1 MQFAIRQRLFNAC
14 DPAAELDPGDA
25 RRVDLDGAWGDVP
38 VRGIQWSTTLAMPIE
53 GSAAPSRQLV
63 AAFPGSGVSTELL
76 RLAGRL
82 RDPARANVI
91 VARAEAGQISDL
103 MSPIDIADVLLLVAA
118 AAHQAVALEMH
129 ARPPEVSRRVRSF
142 LPETLILPSDEGL
155 TWSRLLSEIRLE
167 AGFRDRFRSSISAGF
182 SRFVACVR
190 DELTALRD
198 LARGLGRSGLMVM
211 VDSLEKLSGSI
222 DTRTEILASAE
233 RVFAADAE
241 YLDLPVH
248 TLYAVPPALLLRLR
262 GVPVLP
268 VLRVLGR
275 DERIDE
281 AGLRAARAMVRA
293 RVPDEMLGE
302 LLGAS
307 ALEERVR
314 RMIERTAGLPR
325 DLVKLLQ
332 RVVARAPRDEA
343 MFEQLLGEVGEI
355 PARLLFERSYPSL
368 ARVHATGALP
378 PVGPP
383 TGVDREL
390 DLALEVGAVLPYRDG
405 RGVWFDVVPAVR
417 ELGGV
422 AAEIGRVQAVA

>member
-1 MQFAIRQRLFNAC
+1 
-14 DPAAELDPGDA
+14 
-25 RRVDLDGAWGDVP
+25 
-38 VRGIQWSTTLAMPIE
+38 
-53 GSAAPSRQLV
+53 
-63 AAFPGSGVSTELL
+63 
-76 RLAGRL
+76 
-82 RDPARANVI
+82 
-91 VARAEAGQISDL
+91 
-103 MSPIDIADVLLLVAA
+103 
-118 AAHQAVALEMH
+118 
-129 ARPPEVSRRVRSF
+129 
-142 LPETLILPSDEGL
+142 
-155 TWSRLLSEIRLE
+155 
-167 AGFRDRFRSSISAGF
+167 
-182 SRFVACVR
+182 
-190 DELTALRD
+190 
-198 LARGLGRSGLMVM
+198 
-211 VDSLEKLSGSI
+211 
-222 DTRTEILASAE
+222 
-233 RVFAADAE
+233 
-241 YLDLPVH
+241 
-248 TLYAVPPALLLRLR
+248 
-262 GVPVLP
+262 
-268 VLRVLGR
+268 
-275 DERIDE
+275 
-281 AGLRAARAMVRA
+281 
-293 RVPDEMLGE
+293 MLGE